1 MSDKNEM
8 ENFVG
13 YHKARSLPI
22 SKMEESAL
30 PGWANTPQMAIL
42 MLNLAIILLGLTVGL
57 TLSDVTS
64 GEGNSA
70 ILSFFG
76 KC

>member
-1 MSDKNEM
+1 MSDNDEMKN
-8 ENFVG
+8 FIG

-22 SKMEESAL
+22 SEMEQSAL
-30 PGWANTPQMAIL
+30 PGWANTPQMTIL
-42 MLNLAIILLGLTVGL
+42 MLNLTIILLGLIVGL

>member
-13 YHKARSLPI
+13 YQKARTYPLNEMEGSL
-22 SKMEESAL
+22 L
-30 PGWANTPQMAIL
+30 PNWANTPQMAIL
-42 MLNLAIILLGLTVGL
+42 MLNLTIILLGLVVSL

-64 GEGNSA
+64 GEGNST

>member
-1 MSDKNEM
+1 MADKNDM
-8 ENFVG
+8 EDFVV
-13 YHKARSLPI
+13 YQKARTLPV
-22 SKMEESAL
+22 SKIEESLL
-30 PGWANTPQMAIL
+30 PSWANSPQMTVL

-64 GEGNSA
+64 GEGNST